1 MRTIKVGSRDSL
13 LAVAQTKLVM
23 EAIQR
28 ANPELN
34 LELVTMKTTGAK
46 ILDRSLDKVGGTG
59 LFVKELDDALLS
71 EQVDITVHSLKDM
84 PM

>member
-34 LELVTMKTTGAK
+34 L
-46 ILDRSLDKVGGTG
+46 
-59 LFVKELDDALLS
+59 
-71 EQVDITVHSLKDM
+71 
-84 PM
+84 